1 VKNVSKKTLGE
12 CAEILP
18 GVLEQKKAGI
28 EPVILNAVLPNQLT
42 AAGIV
47 GEYGTVQRIS
57 ETRIEFLKAG
67 DVLIKRL
74 NPDCAVVFT
83 DENFKAV
90 ASANVFVI
98 RPDAGVLDPFYLA
111 FILENS
117 KALNRISQRSG
128 IGTAV
133 SAVTVTQIENC
144 EIPVPSLEQ
153 QLKIGSLWQCAR
165 KRTVLLEKMIS
176 ENNRL
181 LRSISENLYQ

>member
-1 VKNVSKKTLGE
+1 M
-12 CAEILP
+12 
-18 GVLEQKKAGI
+18 
-28 EPVILNAVLPNQLT
+28 
-42 AAGIV
+42 
-47 GEYGTVQRIS
+47 
-57 ETRIEFLKAG
+57 
-67 DVLIKRL
+67 LIKRL